1 MRKQV
6 NKMLKYELKK
16 IFLKPSNKTMLLL
29 LLIITLAGSFLAIRD
44 VKYYREGQ
52 SPLSGPLAAK
62 YLKEEQNKWKG
73 FITEDVIKR
82 VIKEKRRINK
92 TQEPEDTKFARS
104 QGFQDITNLIS
115 VAFSEPGEY
124 DYYLCNSISPEKA
137 SMLYERRIS
146 RLKEEITKIE
156 EGLEGSFSQK
166 EREFLLR
173 QYNNLE
179 TPLYYEYS
187 EGWKALLDSQYLP
200 TLMII
205 TTVIIAF
212 FVSGI
217 FSDEFRTKA
226 DSIFF
231 SSVFGRNKAILSK
244 IKAGFLTITIIYW
257 AAMLLFSAIILGL
270 LGTGGAGCMIQINF
284 SNWTCMYNI
293 TYFQDW
299 LLSLSGGYIGN
310 LFILTLAMLVSAKSR
325 SAVIAITIPF
335 ALSCVPM
342 FLGRI
347 PVLKDIVTFFP
358 DMLLRI
364 NKFIGDFVFFEAF
377 GQVYGIYSLL
387 FPLYLLLF
395 LAILPILYHVYNK
408 MAVTPS
414 GK

>member
-1 MRKQV
+1 
-6 NKMLKYELKK
+6 MLKYELKK